1 MKSDSQLQQDVSEEL
16 KWEPSVHAGEVT
28 VKVKNGIATLD
39 GEVCS
44 YAEKWS
50 AERAALRVAGVKG
63 ITDKLTV
70 SLTEAGARSD
80 EDITSAVESALE
92 WSSTVPEDAIS
103 ARVDE
108 GWVTLTG
115 TVDWQFQRLA
125 ALDCVRF
132 QHGVTGVSDE
142 IVIKPALSSALV
154 KADIEAALKRRA
166 AADAQQISVAVSGSD
181 VTLTGTVHSWS
192 ERELATSSAWA
203 TPGVRN
209 VVDKLTTAY

>member
-39 GEVCS
+39 GEVCTH
-44 YAEKWS
+44 AEKWS
-50 AERAALRVAGVKG
+50 AERAAMRVSGVKG
-63 ITDKLTV
+63 ISDKLKV
-70 SLTEAGARSD
+70 SLTEEGARSD

-103 ARVDE
+103 ARVDD

-125 ALDCVRF
+125 AVDCVRY
-132 QHGVTGVSDE
+132 QQGVTGVSDE
-142 IVIKPALSSALV
+142 IVIKPTLTSALV
-154 KADIEAALKRRA
+154 KADIEAALRRRA
-166 AADAQQISVAVSGSD
+166 TVDAQAIAVRVSGSE
-181 VTLTGTVHSWS
+181 VTLTGTVHAWS
-192 ERELATSSAWA
+192 ERDLATNTAWA
-203 TPGVRN
+203 TPGVSN
-209 VVDKLTTAY
+209 VVDKLTLAN